1 MDTERHPDPYTGRAD
16 GDVAPFAAPMG
27 TVPFGK
33 RVDAGR
39 QHRPEQA
46 DGRSRRG
53 LQLPF
58 RKGLPAADYRHIRS
72 RTANCNE
79 DKRCGTVESRILP
92 TSAMVRSSLLS
103 LAPHYLLTSS
113 DLSIA
118 TLAFDGDAPS
128 LAGRAAH
135 HFLAGNARAR

>member
-1 MDTERHPDPYTGRAD
+1 MRRTPSANRRFSCTNRSIGGLAR
-16 GDVAPFAAPMG
+16 
-27 TVPFGK
+27 
-33 RVDAGR
+33 RVN
-39 QHRPEQA
+39 RPECDRVTRA
-46 DGRSRRG
+46 
-53 LQLPF
+53 L
-58 RKGLPAADYRHIRS
+58 
-72 RTANCNE
+72 NCDE